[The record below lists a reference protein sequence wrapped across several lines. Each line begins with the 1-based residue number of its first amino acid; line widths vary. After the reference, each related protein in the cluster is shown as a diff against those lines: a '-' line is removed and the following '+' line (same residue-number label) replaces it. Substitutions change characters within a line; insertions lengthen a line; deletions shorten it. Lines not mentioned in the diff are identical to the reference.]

1 MYWSTTHWDPLVNGF
16 SGNMPPD
23 YVETITLMQTFPD
36 DEAIARLRRLDVRY
50 VLVHQSFYTPK
61 NYTALMLRLLRRPD
75 LVSHGRF
82 RDWAGWTELIE
93 LKSTD
98 G

>member
-1 MYWSTTHWDPLVNGF
+1 VNGF

-23 YVETITLMQTFPD
+23 YIETIKLMQTFPD
-36 DEAIARLRRLDVRY
+36 DEAIARLRQLDVRY
-50 VLVHQSFYTPK
+50 ILVHESYYTAK
-61 NYTALMLRLLRRPD
+61 SYVALMLRVLRRSD
-75 LVSHGRF
+75 LKSHGRF
-82 RDWAGWTELIE
+82 RDWVGWTELLE